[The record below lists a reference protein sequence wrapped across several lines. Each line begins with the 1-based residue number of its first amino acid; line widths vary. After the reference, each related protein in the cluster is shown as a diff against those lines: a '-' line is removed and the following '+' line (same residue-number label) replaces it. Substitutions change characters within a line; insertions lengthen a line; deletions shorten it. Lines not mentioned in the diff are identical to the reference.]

1 MNDVVITGWSVV
13 SAIGTGAEEFTR
25 AYRARASG
33 IRPLTLFRSPHY
45 RRDLAAEVQDFEP
58 AALLGKKGLKNCDR
72 STLLLLGATELLYR
86 GMGLGGPDAR
96 RRAMADEEVGIALGT
111 LGSLKSIADFD
122 METVRAP
129 RFVVPTLFPNTVF
142 CAAAS
147 YAAIRY
153 AFKESCVTLTND
165 EASSALAFGAGIG
178 RLRRG
183 LARQMVVGGTHEL
196 SDIWSLAHQKA
207 CDCLGTPA
215 PVLGEGAAVFAL
227 ERSEDAD
234 RRGARP
240 LADVLGCASAFCP
253 EKPAAFATV
262 LGRLR
267 AQAGDEAMA
276 SIAHVFTAQ
285 KPDLDEC
292 AGVPG
297 AEVHRLYPRFGYL
310 SAAQG
315 AFAAA
320 AALADDQ
327 IPAGAHVLVSTADTG
342 GNCAALLL
350 RKRVA

>member
-1 MNDVVITGWSVV
+1 MNDVVITGWGVV
-13 SAIGTGAEEFTR
+13 SAIGSGAEEFTR
-25 AYRARASG
+25 AYRARTSG
-33 IRPLTLFRSPHY
+33 LRPLTLFQSPHY
-45 RRDLAAEVQDFEP
+45 RRDVAGEVPGFDP
-58 AALLGKKGLKNCDR
+58 AALLGKKGLKTCDR
-72 STLLLLGATELLYR
+72 STLLLLAATELLYR
-86 GMGLGGPDAR
+86 GMGLAGAEAR
-96 RRAMADEEVGIALGT
+96 RRLLADEEVGIALGT

-129 RFVVPTLFPNTVF
+129 QFVVPTLFPNTVF

-165 EASSALAFGAGIG
+165 EPSAVLAFGAGLG

-183 LARQMVVGGTHEL
+183 RARQMVVGGTHEL

-207 CDCLGTPA
+207 CERLGTPA

-227 ERSEDAD
+227 ERREDAE

-253 EKPAAFATV
+253 EKPAAFGRI
-262 LGRLR
+262 LERLR
-267 AQAGDEAMA
+267 AQAGAEAVE
-276 SIAHVFTAQ
+276 SVAHLFTAQ
-285 KPDLDEC
+285 KADLDEG
-292 AGVPG
+292 ASLPG

-315 AFAAA
+315 AVAAA
-320 AALADDQ
+320 AALADDR

-350 RKRVA
+350 RKQVA